1 VLWGPD
7 ERDWEQNLVANAND
21 AQIRA
26 MSRSAN
32 IVRPV
37 ANFSDEG
44 TAHFHERALFRRRSS
59 SPRAGSRSV
68 TNQSRETGDVPFAF
82 RNTTR
87 K

>member
-44 TAHFHERALFRRRSS
+44 TAHFHERALFRRRAS
-59 SPRAGSRSV
+59 SPRASPLRYKSI
-68 TNQSRETGDVPFAF
+68 T
-82 RNTTR
+82 RNR
-87 K
+87 RRAVRA